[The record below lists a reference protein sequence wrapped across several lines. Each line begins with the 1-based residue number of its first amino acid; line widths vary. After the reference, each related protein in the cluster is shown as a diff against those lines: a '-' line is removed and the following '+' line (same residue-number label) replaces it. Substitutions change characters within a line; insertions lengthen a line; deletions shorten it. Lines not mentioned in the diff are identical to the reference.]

1 MTGFWFGIITWRGV
15 SSLDSAH
22 HVFTASGA
30 VRSLIHS
37 DFDSPPCVIQI
48 ISRSSTLGHC
58 DLARHLD
65 EIWHS
70 RTAGQYDAHTDESG
84 RYVRVDLL
92 LSAAIP

>member
-1 MTGFWFGIITWRGV
+1 
-15 SSLDSAH
+15 
-22 HVFTASGA
+22 
-30 VRSLIHS
+30 
-37 DFDSPPCVIQI
+37 
-48 ISRSSTLGHC
+48 LGHC